1 MTFRYRIPVIA
12 ATALVVANA
21 IPALA
26 DPAPFDLAGPTLD
39 VKVTRGEDT
48 LPISEVPNLATGDRL
63 AIKADFPA
71 TQSAHYL
78 LVAAFLRGATNPPPK
93 DWFYK
98 CETWSSKCAH
108 GLSITVPTE
117 AQQVLLFLAPET
129 GGDFKTLMNAVR
141 GRPGAFVRTSQ
152 DLNQAT
158 LDRSRLEKYLSAVRG
173 LNAAD
178 PAKLR
183 QAAPLLAR
191 SLAIKV
197 DEKCLDKIP
206 ELQAPCLMQGQAS
219 LILNDGHSTS
229 IVEALT
235 TGPASDLAMEASFTP
250 QLNYGYYSPYI
261 ASVLDIARIF
271 DSFRTAQYQYIP
283 ALGSPQGESLALT
296 LNTPPSFHNP
306 KSVIV
311 TALPAVEQ
319 QQLPPL
325 HAVDPKEFYCAR
337 KTSLVLPVEG
347 APLVFSTGYAHDVK
361 LTLQGKE
368 GTTIDL
374 PAHAD
379 AEQGGFVVD
388 TTALG
393 KAALGDSVRG
403 SLHGYWGFERYE
415 GPSFQ
420 LVNTHAQT
428 WAVDAKDDGT
438 LIVGREGTIHLQ
450 SASVSCVDNIM
461 LKDPAGKELTA
472 EWKTVKPNEVEIKLP
487 LQQAKPGALTLL
499 VKQYGAG
506 DPQTVPV
513 HAFAEASHLD
523 SFSIHAG
530 DTQGVLKG
538 TRLDEVASL
547 EMKGVQFLPGPLV
560 THQAAD
566 ELTMVAQESTAAG
579 AFKAGDVVAAKATLK
594 DGRVFS
600 LSTLVGTP
608 RPSVKLL
615 GKSVQTS
622 SSSAD
627 SNIQLNNED
636 ELPQDAKLTF
646 SVRALQPTTFG
657 FDQKIEV
664 ATVDE
669 SFTTTLTL
677 SNGVTLENSRVA
689 VATLDPAKAFGPSA
703 FGPLQ
708 FRVIANGVAG
718 DWQKLATLVR
728 LPVLKEL
735 KCPATAELAC
745 KLSGSNLFLVDSVS
759 SDPKFS
765 HPIEVPDGFPGYSMP
780 VPHPTDGNLYVKL
793 RDDPSVINLT
803 ALGAQVVPPTSDEA
817 ARAPERQA
825 AHSEPAEPA
834 PAPAPAPATNGGA
847 KTSLAGSGSD
857 GGTASAVEGAPGA
870 APVAAPGA
878 GASAVGTSAGQAGGT
893 AATAGVVG
901 AAAGSTGASSIAGA
915 AGAAPTK
922 APESGNAAPVSG
934 ALGTP
939 AASSMPTSAVTP
951 TPAAAPTAPTT
962 AAAQSA
968 GPSSAPA
975 SVPAPPA
982 PVAAR

>member
-1 MTFRYRIPVIA
+1 GMTFRYRPVLA
-12 ATALVVANA
+12 ATVLALANA
-21 IPALA
+21 IAVHA

-39 VKVTRGEDT
+39 VTVTRGSQT
-48 LPISEVPNLATGDRL
+48 LPISEVPNLAGGDHL
-63 AIKADFPA
+63 SIKADFPA

-78 LVAAFLRGATNPPPK
+78 LIAAFLRGATNPPPK
-93 DWFYK
+93 DWFFN
-98 CETWSSKCAH
+98 CETWSPKCAK
-108 GLSITVPTE
+108 GLSITVPQE

-129 GGDFKTLMNAVR
+129 SGDFKTLVNAVR

-158 LDRSRLEKYLSAVRG
+158 LDRSRLEKYLTSVRA
-173 LNAAD
+173 LNGSD

-197 DEKCLDKIP
+197 DDKCLDKIP

-250 QLNYGYYSPYI
+250 QLSYGYYSPYI
-261 ASVLDIARIF
+261 ASVLDIAKIF

-283 ALGSPQGESLALT
+283 ALGSPQGEHLALT
-296 LNTPPSFHNP
+296 LNAPPSFHNP
-306 KSVIV
+306 KSVLV
-311 TALPAVEQ
+311 TALPAIEQ

-325 HAVDPKEFYCAR
+325 HAVDPKEIYCAR
-337 KTSLVLPVEG
+337 KSSLVLPVEG
-347 APLVFSTGYAHDVK
+347 APLVFSTGYAHDVTLS
-361 LTLQGKE
+361 LTGKD
-368 GTTIDL
+368 GSSIDL
-374 PAHAD
+374 PARAD

-393 KAALGDSVRG
+393 KATLGDSIHG
-403 SLHGYWGFERYE
+403 SLHGLWGFEPYV

-420 LVNTHAQT
+420 LMNAHAQS
-428 WAVDAKDDGT
+428 WEVDSQDDGK

-506 DPQTVPV
+506 DPQAVPV
-513 HAFAEASHLD
+513 HAFSEAGHLD
-523 SFSIHAG
+523 SFAIHAG
-530 DTQGVLKG
+530 DSQGVLKG

-547 EMKGVQFLPGPLV
+547 EIKGVQFLPGTLT
-560 THQAAD
+560 THQTAD
-566 ELTMVAQESTAAG
+566 ELTMIAQDAPAAVAWKQ
-579 AFKAGDVVAAKATLK
+579 GDVVTAKATLK
-594 DGRVFS
+594 DGRVLS
-600 LSTLVGTP
+600 LSTLVATP
-608 RPSVKLL
+608 RPSVRLL
-615 GKSVQTS
+615 GKSVALS

-646 SVRALQPTTFG
+646 SVRSVQPAAFAY
-657 FDQKIEV
+657 DQKIEV

-669 SFTTTLTL
+669 EFSTLLTL
-677 SNGVTLENSRVA
+677 NNGVTLENSRVA

-718 DWQKLATLVR
+718 DWQRLATLVR
-728 LPVLKEL
+728 LPLLKEL
-735 KCPATAELAC
+735 KCPATSELAC

-765 HPIEVPDGFPGYSMP
+765 HPVQVPDGFPGYSMP

-803 ALGAQVVPPTSDEA
+803 ALGAQVLPPTSDEA
-817 ARAPERQA
+817 ARAPERHA
-825 AHSEPAEPA
+825 AHSEPEPAPTPA
-834 PAPAPAPATNGGA
+834 PAPNGSASKTTVLSSSSNDSSSAQPVPAAPPSAATSVSPTSPTPPATSVVASSAAPAPSGDVQAASHAPVQVPSTVNTNKSAETPRGEATSSVPVPSA
-847 KTSLAGSGSD
+847 QPTA
-857 GGTASAVEGAPGA
+857 TQPASAAQVPSGAPA
-870 APVAAPGA
+870 
-878 GASAVGTSAGQAGGT
+878 
-893 AATAGVVG
+893 
-901 AAAGSTGASSIAGA
+901 
-915 AGAAPTK
+915 
-922 APESGNAAPVSG
+922 VSG
-934 ALGTP
+934 ARP
-939 AASSMPTSAVTP
+939 A
-951 TPAAAPTAPTT
+951 
-962 AAAQSA
+962 
-968 GPSSAPA
+968 G
-975 SVPAPPA
+975 
-982 PVAAR
+982 

>member
-1 MTFRYRIPVIA
+1 MTLRNRSVLA
-12 ATALVVANA
+12 ATAVAVANA
-21 IPALA
+21 MTALA

-39 VKVTRGEDT
+39 VKVTRGEQT
-48 LPISEVPNLATGDRL
+48 LPISQVPNLAVGDHV

-93 DWFYK
+93 DWFFS
-98 CETWSSKCAH
+98 CETWSPKCAK
-108 GLSITVPTE
+108 GLSITVPQE

-129 GGDFKTLMNAVR
+129 GGDLRTLMNAVR

-158 LDRSRLEKYLSAVRG
+158 LDRSRLEKYLTAVRA
-173 LNAAD
+173 LNATD
-178 PAKLR
+178 PVKLK

-235 TGPASDLAMEASFTP
+235 TGPAADLAMEASFTP
-250 QLNYGYYSPYI
+250 QLSYGYYSPYI
-261 ASVLDIARIF
+261 ASVLDIAKIF
-271 DSFRTAQYQYIP
+271 DSFSTAQYQYIP
-283 ALGSPQGESLALT
+283 ALGSAQGETLALT

-306 KSVIV
+306 KSVLV

-347 APLVFSTGYAHDVK
+347 APLVFSTGYAHHVTLS
-361 LTLQGKE
+361 LTGKD
-368 GTTIDL
+368 GTKIDL
-374 PAHAD
+374 PARAD

-388 TTALG
+388 TLALG
-393 KAALGDSVRG
+393 KAMLGDSIRG
-403 SLHGYWGFERYE
+403 SLHGYWGFESYE

-420 LVNTHAQT
+420 LVNAHAQP
-428 WAVDAKDDGT
+428 WAVDSKDDSA

-472 EWKTVKPNEVEIKLP
+472 EWKTVKPNEVEVKLP
-487 LQQAKPGALTLL
+487 LQEAKPGALTLL
-499 VKQYGAG
+499 VRQYGAG
-506 DPQTVPV
+506 DPQSVPV
-513 HAFAEASHLD
+513 HAFAEAGHLD
-523 SFSIHAG
+523 SFAIHAG
-530 DTQGVLKG
+530 DAQGILKG

-547 EMKGVQFLPGPLV
+547 EMKGVQFLPGTLL
-560 THQAAD
+560 THQASD
-566 ELTMVAQESTAAG
+566 ELTLVAQDATAAAALKQG
-579 AFKAGDVVAAKATLK
+579 EAISAKATLK

-600 LSTLVGTP
+600 LTTAVAAP
-608 RPSVKLL
+608 RPSVRLL
-615 GKSVQTS
+615 GKSVRLS

-627 SNIQLNNED
+627 SNLQLNNED

-646 SVRALQPTTFG
+646 SVRAVQPAAFA

-669 SFTTTLTL
+669 AFSTTLAL
-677 SNGVTLENSRVA
+677 NNGGITLENSKVA
-689 VATLDPAKAFGPSA
+689 VATLDPAREFGPSA

-708 FRVIANGVAG
+708 FRVIAGGVSG
-718 DWQKLATLVR
+718 DWQQLGTLVR

-745 KLSGSNLFLVDSVS
+745 KLSGSNLFLVDSLS
-759 SDPKFS
+759 NDPKFT
-765 HPIEVPDGFPGYSMP
+765 HPVQVPDGFPGYSIP

-793 RDDPSVINLT
+793 RDDPSTINLT
-803 ALGAQVVPPTSDEA
+803 TLGAQMLPPTSDEA

-825 AHSEPAEPA
+825 AHADPEPAAA
-834 PAPAPAPATNGGA
+834 PAPSNNSGA
-847 KTSLAGSGSD
+847 K
-857 GGTASAVEGAPGA
+857 
-870 APVAAPGA
+870 
-878 GASAVGTSAGQAGGT
+878 
-893 AATAGVVG
+893 
-901 AAAGSTGASSIAGA
+901 
-915 AGAAPTK
+915 
-922 APESGNAAPVSG
+922 
-934 ALGTP
+934 P
-939 AASSMPTSAVTP
+939 AASTIPTSSPPAP
-951 TPAAAPTAPTT
+951 TPAALEVPTT
-962 AAAQSA
+962 PIAAASAAAPEHTSA
-968 GPSSAPA
+968 GAERP
-975 SVPAPPA
+975 
-982 PVAAR
+982 